1 MDKFLIHTIFLI
13 YAIIIY
19 KYRNNIAIYFGILD
33 MPDANRKSHE
43 SPVPSIGGI
52 IIFPFITF
60 SLITLYFEDHIEIK
74 ILFIWILLYVSF
86 FLTGLIDDRIHLNA
100 KIKTFLLLFVLFIIL
115 PLDKSLIIENLQ
127 FKDLDYVILLNQGSL
142 FFTIFCIFFFY
153 NSLNFS
159 DGLNG
164 ISILTSIYF
173 LSVLVFSKN
182 EINFFDIAILFSLF
196 LILIP
201 NLMGKIFIGNS
212 GVSFLACVIFLYII
226 DSYNKSQILFDE
238 IILILFLPTIDT
250 VRITVER
257 LLSGKSPFLRDKN
270 HFHHLLAK
278 IINKKYV
285 CIPYILFSILP
296 FLTNKIGIIS
306 YLSFMIYLIFYSFIL
321 IFLKLRDD

>member
-1 MDKFLIHTIFLI
+1 MDKFVIHTIFLI
-13 YAIIIY
+13 YSIIIY
-19 KYRNNIAIYFGILD
+19 KYRHKIAIYFGILD
-33 MPDANRKSHE
+33 MPDANRKSHHT
-43 SPVPSIGGI
+43 PVPAIGGI
-52 IIFPFITF
+52 IIFPFITY
-60 SLITLYFEDHIEIK
+60 SLITLYSEDYIKLK
-74 ILFIWILLYVSF
+74 ILFIWILLYLSF
-86 FLTGLIDDRIHLNA
+86 FLIGLVDDRIHLNA
-100 KIKTFLLLFVLFIIL
+100 KIKTFFLLFVLFIIL

-153 NSLNFS
+153 NSFNFS

-164 ISILTSIYF
+164 ISILISIYF
-173 LSVLVFSKN
+173 LSILIFSKN
-182 EINFFDIAILFSLF
+182 EINSFDIAIIFSLV

-212 GVSFLACVIFLYII
+212 GVSFLACVIFIYII

-250 VRITVER
+250 VRITIER
-257 LLSGKSPFLRDKN
+257 LLSGKSPFLSDKN
-270 HFHHLLAK
+270 HFHHLLTK

-296 FLTNKIGIIS
+296 YLTNNMGIVS
-306 YLSFMIYLIFYSFIL
+306 YLSFTIFLILYSFIL
-321 IFLKLRDD
+321 IFLKLRND